1 MEMKKDSLQPII
13 PFEPVA
19 LTTFPNTDDWIC
31 QVKWDGVRL
40 LTYAWGGQ
48 VKLFNRK
55 QHERTKQYPEL
66 CDLSSYCRASSVIL
80 DGEVIS
86 LVDGK
91 PSFSQLMKRD
101 VLKAEKKIALARQQI
116 AIVYMVFDVLYLE
129 GEWLTKKPLIERQK
143 ILEKVIFPTDQVQ
156 IVQNFPDGD
165 ALFEV
170 VEQQQMEG
178 IVYKDLSSS
187 YLIGG
192 KDDRWIKRKVDYDLY
207 AVVGGVM
214 LEQGRVKSL
223 LLGLYDQQGELHYI
237 GHAGTGKLTQREW
250 SAFAELIQ
258 PYQVDVC
265 PFVEVV
271 ERMKGAVWLQPIWV
285 VRVKYAE
292 WLPTNK
298 LRQPSIQAFV
308 EKEPTTCTFR
318 Q

>member
-101 VLKAEKKIALARQQI
+101 ALKAEKKIALARQQI